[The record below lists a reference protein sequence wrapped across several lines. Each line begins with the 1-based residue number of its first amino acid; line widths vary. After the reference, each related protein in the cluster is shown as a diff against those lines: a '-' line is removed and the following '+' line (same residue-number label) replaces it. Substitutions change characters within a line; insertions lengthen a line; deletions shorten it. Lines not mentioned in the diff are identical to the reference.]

1 MNPRT
6 DETPGGGPGDSGDR
20 QGSGSSASVPPT
32 GDNSPYQLLPELTPT
47 EYAALRDSI
56 AAEGIRVPVQVDED
70 GVILDG
76 HHRARIAD
84 ELGIDCPTVTVSNLD
99 TETAKRTV
107 ALGLNLSRRHLNREQ
122 TRQVIAASLEAD
134 PHLSDREQ
142 ARRLG
147 VSPTTVGTV
156 RKQLEVST
164 TVDTAPT
171 GAPDREEIERAIA
184 HVDMWIAN
192 LRSYIDVGCRLLIET
207 GMPEAAAGALA
218 DRVWDDMSTA
228 ILNPADDNA
237 ADLFNAR
244 SGSFFELVQTMV
256 DTAGDRP

>member
-47 EYAALRDSI
+47 EYAAL
-56 AAEGIRVPVQVDED
+56 
-70 GVILDG
+70 
-76 HHRARIAD
+76 
-84 ELGIDCPTVTVSNLD
+84 
-99 TETAKRTV
+99 
-107 ALGLNLSRRHLNREQ
+107 
-122 TRQVIAASLEAD
+122 
-134 PHLSDREQ
+134 
-142 ARRLG
+142 
-147 VSPTTVGTV
+147 
-156 RKQLEVST
+156 
-164 TVDTAPT
+164 
-171 GAPDREEIERAIA
+171 DREEIERAIA

-256 DTAGDRP
+256 DTAGDRHE

>member
-1 MNPRT
+1 MTATHGEATSTNDGGDIRT
-6 DETPGGGPGDSGDR
+6 SGAT
-20 QGSGSSASVPPT
+20 ASLPPT

-56 AAEGIRVPVQVDED
+56 AAEGIR
-70 GVILDG
+70 
-76 HHRARIAD
+76 
-84 ELGIDCPTVTVSNLD
+84 
-99 TETAKRTV
+99 
-107 ALGLNLSRRHLNREQ
+107 
-122 TRQVIAASLEAD
+122 
-134 PHLSDREQ
+134 
-142 ARRLG
+142 
-147 VSPTTVGTV
+147 
-156 RKQLEVST
+156 
-164 TVDTAPT
+164 
-171 GAPDREEIERAIA
+171 
-184 HVDMWIAN
+184 WIAN